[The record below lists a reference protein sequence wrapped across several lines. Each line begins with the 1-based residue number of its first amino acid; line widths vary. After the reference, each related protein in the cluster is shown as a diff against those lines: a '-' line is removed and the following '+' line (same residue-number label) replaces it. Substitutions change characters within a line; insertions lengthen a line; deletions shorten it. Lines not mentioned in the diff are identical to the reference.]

1 MLTIKEHATNHL
13 LLYHNIVLLI
23 TGLIITIIASKYIPV
38 VVVDVLRGYEPWCGL
53 VYGH

>member
-38 VVVDVLRGYEPWCGL
+38 VELMYYESRYEP
-53 VYGH
+53 